1 MFPYLVTY
9 MQDGLP
15 TETVFWADNT
25 DDAELLAAE
34 QIAEAEVAGGE
45 ILSVK
50 KVA

>member
-9 MQDGLP
+9 MQDGMP
-15 TETVFWADNT
+15 TETVFWARNEEE
-25 DDAELLAAE
+25 AEVLAAE

-50 KVA
+50 AVA